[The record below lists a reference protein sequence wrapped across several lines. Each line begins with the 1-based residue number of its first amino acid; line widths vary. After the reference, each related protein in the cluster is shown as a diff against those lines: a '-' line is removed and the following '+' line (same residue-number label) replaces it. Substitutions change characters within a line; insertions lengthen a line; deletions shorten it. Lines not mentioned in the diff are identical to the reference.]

1 MPRVP
6 AEISRDGR
14 RLRRM
19 HIQLIAGIPLERKM
33 YYATRLGDF
42 FQRPQSGTQH
52 LELARRIPW
61 QAQCQPEGMLDG
73 CNSRRSHARCKLR
86 HHGKRNRAEAGGF
99 DFTLNQSHG
108 PAANR
113 SNGDQDQRVHLVF
126 AETADNARHAAL
138 EQAFRPQ
145 GIAHVGI
152 MRLSSA
158 PDLAEG
164 FEFVQSLDGHYAI
177 EILIGE
183 GRVDV
188 QVIRVRAAGR
198 RCPRKN
204 PIRWVGEPGV
214 APFNPLIERLIGNQS
229 DPG

>member
-1 MPRVP
+1 VPCLDSPNLRWRPVQEFREMPRMA
-6 AEISRDGR
+6 AEIPCDRR
-14 RLRRM
+14 RLRRVQ
-19 HIQLIAGIPLERKM
+19 IQLLSGFPFEGKIYNPA
-33 YYATRLGDF
+33 RLGDF

-113 SNGDQDQRVHLVF
+113 SNGEQDQRVHLVF

-152 MRLSSA
+152 MRLS
-158 PDLAEG
+158 
-164 FEFVQSLDGHYAI
+164 
-177 EILIGE
+177 
-183 GRVDV
+183 
-188 QVIRVRAAGR
+188 
-198 RCPRKN
+198 
-204 PIRWVGEPGV
+204 
-214 APFNPLIERLIGNQS
+214 
-229 DPG
+229 